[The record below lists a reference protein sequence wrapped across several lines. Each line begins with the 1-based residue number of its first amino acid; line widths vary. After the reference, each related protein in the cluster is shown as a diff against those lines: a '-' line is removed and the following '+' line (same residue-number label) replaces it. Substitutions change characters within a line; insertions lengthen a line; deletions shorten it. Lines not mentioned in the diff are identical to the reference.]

1 MQPKDFLNEA
11 IKTVDQR
18 GTDNGYDAGQERS
31 AAKVAQVYNS
41 LTGQT
46 VTEADVW
53 TMLICLK
60 LVRNRRRFKPDNIVD
75 LAGYA
80 GLLGECLAAEA
91 GPVAKHNPLKVVLD
105 HMDHMSPADLDTL
118 RDVLREPDGEVTPS
132 ILGAIT
138 FTHLRRQIEIATG
151 EALDALGM
159 RLVMTRRLRGAARSG
174 AHTAC
179 AAISESDA
187 EFRDRLLECL
197 RQTEDAHQVASCDH
211 SSYEQLG
218 PNSRRCCD
226 CNAHFEGKIDFEE

>member
-60 LVRNRRRFKPDNIVD
+60 LVRNRRRFKPDNIID

-91 GPVAKHNPLKVVLD
+91 GPVAKHNPLKAVLD
-105 HMDHMSPADLDTL
+105 HLDHMSPADIDTL
-118 RDVLREPDGEVTPS
+118 RDMLREPDGTDRVARLP
-132 ILGAIT
+132 IT
-138 FTHLRRQIEIATG
+138 FAGLREKIQTSIG
-151 EALDALGM
+151 SALDHAGS
-159 RLVMTRRLRGAARSG
+159 RLMMTRKAYTTSAG
-174 AHTAC
+174 TFP
-179 AAISESDA
+179 ESDA

-197 RQTEDAHQVASCDH
+197 RQTEDTFQVSACDH

-226 CNAHFEGKIDFEE
+226 CNARFEGKVDFEE